1 MQALQSAGARSVYGT
16 LWGVDDASTGWLMRA
31 LQPRIAAGEELDSAL
46 ASSQRDWLQGAR
58 EAEASW
64 WHDALA
70 TLGLVDRLP
79 SAAAEP
85 YFWAGLSVHGATRS
99 EVRR

>member
-1 MQALQSAGARSVYGT
+1 MDERCPIPITNLGGLNFT
-16 LWGVDDASTGWLMRA
+16 STGGLMRA
-31 LQPRIAAGEELDSAL
+31 LQSRIAAGEELDSAL

-70 TLGLVDRLP
+70 TLGLADRLP

-85 YFWAGLSVHGATRS
+85 NFWAGLSVHGATRS

>member
-1 MQALQSAGARSVYGT
+1 MPATKLG
-16 LWGVDDASTGWLMRA
+16 GVNFTSTGWLMRA

-46 ASSQRDWLQGAR
+46 ARSQRDWLQGAR

-70 TLGLVDRLP
+70 TLGLADRLP

-85 YFWAGLSVHGATRS
+85 YFWAWLSVHGATRS